1 MPGTRRAAT
10 SPQGAAPVRVGCSGS
25 RPRTWEGWRAWFP
38 FSVHL
43 IEGFFQTIRS
53 MDSLSRQR
61 EALIALGQLA
71 AGITHEINNPA
82 SAAARAADALAGDDR
97 HADLVARS
105 SGRAVTAAESVGAI
119 DALRRDLDSSGSA
132 VDPVELADREEALF
146 EWLDS
151 RGVEAAWRVAPPL
164 AVAGAEVEWC
174 ERAAEV
180 LEGDASSPGSSGW
193 PAPSPLGTCSPR

>member
-1 MPGTRRAAT
+1 MPPTRLPET
-10 SPQGAAPVRVGCSGS
+10 TDTLISSLG
-25 RPRTWEGWRAWFP
+25 
-38 FSVHL
+38 HL
-43 IEGFFQTIRS
+43 AEQ
-53 MDSLSRQR
+53 SL
-61 EALIALGQLA
+61 
-71 AGITHEINNPA
+71 P
-82 SAAARAADALAGDDR
+82 
-97 HADLVARS
+97 
-105 SGRAVTAAESVGAI
+105 AESVGAI

-180 LEGDASSPGSSGW
+180 LTGDALEPGLEWVASTIATRDLLAEVKESTGRITT
-193 PAPSPLGTCSPR
+193 S